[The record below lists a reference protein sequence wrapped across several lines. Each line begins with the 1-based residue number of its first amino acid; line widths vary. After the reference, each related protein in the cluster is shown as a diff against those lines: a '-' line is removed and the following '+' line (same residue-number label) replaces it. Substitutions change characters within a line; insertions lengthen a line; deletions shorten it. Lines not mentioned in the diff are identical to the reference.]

1 MSRVAVDTN
10 AVVDYLREDRTT
22 PPAIQAAE
30 TIVLPLP
37 VIGELYGGAA
47 GSARRAE
54 NIAAVERLV
63 ARWSILAADV
73 ETARIY
79 GELRAATDAA
89 ASISVRRRNDLWIA
103 ALCIQHVLPLVSND
117 QAFKALPGLTVLAW

>member
-1 MSRVAVDTN
+1 MNRIAVDTN

-22 PPAIQAAE
+22 PAVLLTAD
-30 TIVLPLP
+30 TIILPLP
-37 VIGELYGGAA
+37 VLGELYGGAA

-54 NIAAVERLV
+54 NIAAVDRFVERWTV
-63 ARWSILAADV
+63 LAADV

-79 GELRAATDAA
+79 GELRAAGDPGGA
-89 ASISVRRRNDLWIA
+89 ISVRRRNDLWIA

-117 QAFKALPGLTVLAW
+117 QAFHAVSGLTVLTW